1 MVHYSDQERRKHHYL
16 IERALADRLRT
27 ATPQERQYLYAPVYD
42 ELFEQIPELA
52 EDARQSS
59 EKNAQQTFN
68 FVRRFFK
75 PTTVFLE
82 IGAGSG
88 ALSRLVA
95 DYVHQVYAL
104 EVSEETIKHF
114 KAPSNVKVI
123 LMGSTEIPVPAE
135 SVDCAFSTQ
144 VLEHIHPDDAKVQ
157 VKNIATALKPGGMY
171 VCSTPHR
178 FFGPHD
184 ISQYFDDVPTGL
196 HLKEYTIAEMIV
208 LFREAGFS
216 RFQLYFG
223 SRGVYFRCPLAIML
237 FIERLLDRLPRRW
250 QRRVAS
256 VYPLRSFLGINL
268 VAYKREL

>member
-1 MVHYSDQERRKHHYL
+1 MVHYSDQERRKRHYL

-27 ATPQERQYLYAPVYD
+27 ATSQERQHLYSSVYD

-52 EDARQSS
+52 EEAERNSELYARQSF
-59 EKNAQQTFN
+59 K
-68 FVRRFFK
+68 FVRRFLK

-82 IGAGSG
+82 IGAGTG

-95 DYVHQVYAL
+95 DHVRQVYAL

-114 KAPSNVKVI
+114 KAPLNVKVI

-196 HLKEYTIAEMIV
+196 HLKEYTIVEMIA

-216 RFQLYFG
+216 RFHIYFG
-223 SRGVYFRCPLAIML
+223 SRGLYFRCPLGLMM
-237 FIERLLDRLPRRW
+237 FIEQILGRLPRKW
-250 QRRVAS
+250 QRRVAHL
-256 VYPLRSFLGINL
+256 YPLRSFLGINL
-268 VAYKREL
+268 VVFKM